1 MIYTV
6 TLDPL
11 LERVVGVEELVY
23 DDVNRIIEERKKP
36 GGKGI
41 DVSRVIKELGGQSV
55 ALGFAGG
62 YNGLELSDML
72 VDEGIATDFIRI
84 NKETRSSIAIHQQK
98 KKVQTLLSTSCPR
111 VDRAEVDSLLEKVR
125 EIPSGSHV
133 VLGGNMPDGM
143 NDDFFAQ
150 LIAVLKEKDI
160 KVFLDS
166 DGKSLKLG
174 VNAGPYLVKPNIF
187 ELNRLAQTTVKEVK
201 EIAEVVKPFRDI
213 VDYIIVSMGARG
225 AVGFS
230 KEGDYHAMPPK
241 VKVRNSL
248 GAGDSLLG
256 GAVSV
261 MSRSGS
267 FKEALKVGVAC
278 GTATALGISG
288 SLCRKT
294 DVSSIKKEVII
305 EKF

>member
-23 DDVNRIIEERKKP
+23 DDVNRIIDEHKKP

-62 YNGLELSDML
+62 YNGLELNDML
-72 VDEGIATDFIRI
+72 VDEGIATDFTPI
-84 NKETRSSIAIHQQK
+84 NKETRSSIAIHQKK
-98 KKVQTLLSTSCPR
+98 KKVQTLLSTSCPA
-111 VDRAEVDSLLEKVR
+111 VDRAEADSLLNKAR
-125 EIPSGSHV
+125 EIPSGSYV
-133 VLGGNMPDGM
+133 VLSGNIPDGVS
-143 NDDFFAQ
+143 DDFFAQ
-150 LIAVLKEKDI
+150 LTTALKEKDI

-166 DGKSLKLG
+166 DGRGLKLG
-174 VNAGPYLVKPNIF
+174 VSAGPYLIKPNIF
-187 ELNRLAQTTVKEVK
+187 ELNRLAQATVNEVK
-201 EIAEVVKPFRDI
+201 EIAEVVKPFRGI
-213 VDYIIVSMGARG
+213 VDYIVVSMGARG

-256 GAVSV
+256 GVVSV

-267 FKEALKVGVAC
+267 FEEALKVGVAC

-288 SLCRKT
+288 SFCRKS
-294 DVSSIKKEVII
+294 DVDSMKKEVII